1 MENQIRINVYRA
13 LRKLGIPRQD
23 ISEDKHIEKDLG
35 LDEQDLLCFLF
46 LVESRINCDFDDQ
59 KIRSAKNIGE
69 MIILMEHSENHT
81 SRVAV

>member
-35 LDEQDLLCFLF
+35 LDDQDLLCFLF
-46 LVESRINCDFDDQ
+46 LVESRTNSNFDEN
-59 KIRSAKNIGE
+59 KIKSAKNIGE
-69 MIILMEHSENHT
+69 IIELMEHTVNHIH
-81 SRVAV
+81 SMAV